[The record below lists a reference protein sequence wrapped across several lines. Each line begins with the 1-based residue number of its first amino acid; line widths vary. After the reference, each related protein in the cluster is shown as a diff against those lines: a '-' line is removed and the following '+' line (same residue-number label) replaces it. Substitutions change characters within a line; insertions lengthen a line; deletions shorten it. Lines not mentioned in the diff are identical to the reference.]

1 MTTFPHQ
8 GDGGYDSEY
17 DILFWIDDYD
27 EVYNTSKEKESEDKE
42 KESEKEVMS
51 HWYEEDQIYKKDFR
65 T

>member
-1 MTTFPHQ
+1 MTTLSYQ

-27 EVYNTSKEKESEDKE
+27 EMYNTSKEEESREE
-42 KESEKEVMS
+42 KEDDMEVMS

>member
-1 MTTFPHQ
+1 MTTLSYQ

-27 EVYNTSKEKESEDKE
+27 EMYNTSKEEESREE
-42 KESEKEVMS
+42 KEDDMEVMF